1 MGGKESERSS
11 FLRGNGVNDER
22 GNQAKARGEGEL
34 GLVLTRK
41 NIGEET
47 IMREEMGLKLK
58 DWWCSLRK
66 K

>member
-1 MGGKESERSS
+1 MRGKESERSS
-11 FLRGNGVNDER
+11 FLRGNGVNGDR

-47 IMREEMGLKLK
+47 IMREKMGLKLK